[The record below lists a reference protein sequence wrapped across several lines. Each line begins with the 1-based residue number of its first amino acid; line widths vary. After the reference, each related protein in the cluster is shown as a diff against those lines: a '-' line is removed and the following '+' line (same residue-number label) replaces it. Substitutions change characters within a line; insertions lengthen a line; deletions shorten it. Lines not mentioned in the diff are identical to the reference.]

1 MLVGM
6 YFSHCIGFV
15 YNIFMVWNI
24 TLCSVYMHYVMI
36 DVGYHSR
43 YWVMFIMWDIVQS
56 TGFTFDMLWCGGI
69 SLNVLGFMLYMFM
82 MLDIVQ
88 CDMFP

>member
-1 MLVGM
+1 M
-6 YFSHCIGFV
+6 F
-15 YNIFMVWNI
+15 
-24 TLCSVYMHYVMI
+24 MI

-82 MLDIVQ
+82 MSDIVQ